1 MSVQAQGPRSAT
13 SSDGA
18 APPRRFQY
26 GLKTLF
32 FVTAVVGGATALAGL
47 ANTLTMVAVAWFGV
61 LVLAHVAGNLWG
73 TKSRRAGRIRSELD
87 EGPPPALPRTTLPA
101 AARLGRSAEFG
112 RSMVFTVVV
121 AAVAGLGVGAMFIVC
136 GGVPHWNVYGL
147 VVAALSAGV
156 LGGLLGFLLS
166 GFFRVLTQAI
176 LEASDSRAN
185 RAGEK

>member
-1 MSVQAQGPRSAT
+1 
-13 SSDGA
+13 
-18 APPRRFQY
+18 
-26 GLKTLF
+26 
-32 FVTAVVGGATALAGL
+32 
-47 ANTLTMVAVAWFGV
+47 
-61 LVLAHVAGNLWG
+61 
-73 TKSRRAGRIRSELD
+73 
-87 EGPPPALPRTTLPA
+87 
-101 AARLGRSAEFG
+101 
-112 RSMVFTVVV
+112 
-121 AAVAGLGVGAMFIVC
+121 MFIVC